1 MIISTKRGRASVL
14 AALILLSLSPLIAQ
28 ADGKSFAQTLGSAY
42 QALSAVEQ
50 EQGDNRDAETYA
62 ARARAA
68 LAGEPSEPDEPAL
81 RRDFMN
87 AAYLAELS
95 AARERLMETFAK
107 DARNK
112 AAQPAARAQ
121 ASFDCWLEQA
131 AEDLQ
136 PDHID
141 ACKQSF
147 LIAVADV
154 EKALIPPPPPPPP
167 VVDPDSDGDGVV
179 DSSDDCPG
187 TANGTPVDERGC
199 PQMPSLKGVHF
210 EHDSATLTAAART
223 VLDGVATTL
232 KSNPHVRLEIV
243 GHTDASGSDDYN
255 LGLSQRRAASVKAYL
270 GEHGVASTAMSTN
283 GRGEAEPVADNA
295 TREGRAAN
303 RRVELTARP
312 R

>member
-1 MIISTKRGRASVL
+1 MTITTKSGSAPVL
-14 AALILLSLSPLIAQ
+14 AVLISLFLSPLTAT
-28 ADGKSFAQTLGSAY
+28 ADGKPFEQALADAY
-42 QALSAVEQ
+42 QALSTVEQ
-50 EQGDNRDAETYA
+50 AQGDNRDAETYA
-62 ARARAA
+62 ARAQAA
-68 LAGEPSEPDEPAL
+68 LAGHPGEPDQPEL
-81 RRDFMN
+81 RRDFLKPG
-87 AAYLAELS
+87 YVAELS
-95 AARERLMETFAK
+95 AARERLMATFAK

-121 ASFDCWLEQA
+121 SSFDCWLEQA

-141 ACKQSF
+141 ACKRSF
-147 LIAVADV
+147 LTAVADV
-154 EKALIPPPPPPPP
+154 EKALIPPPPPPP

-179 DSSDDCPG
+179 DSRDDCPG
-187 TANGTPVDERGC
+187 TAKGTPVDERGC
-199 PQMPSLKGVHF
+199 PQIPSLKGVHF

-255 LGLSQRRAASVKAYL
+255 LGLSQQRAASVKAYL
-270 GEHGVASTAMSTN
+270 GERGVASAAMSTD